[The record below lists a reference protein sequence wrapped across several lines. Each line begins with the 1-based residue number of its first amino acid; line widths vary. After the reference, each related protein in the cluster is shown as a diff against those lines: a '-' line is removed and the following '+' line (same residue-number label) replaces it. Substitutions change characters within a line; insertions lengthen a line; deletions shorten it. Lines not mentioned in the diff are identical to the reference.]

1 MVYGY
6 YNKNYREVALFYYRK
21 YVKRVFRVFC
31 GKVRK
36 VVNTRK
42 LFVDK
47 ASAFGSDSAAGG
59 NHNRAGK
66 HKKRDKERQRK
77 KKRGKE
83 KSRWV

>member
-21 YVKRVFRVFC
+21 YVRRGFRVFC
-31 GKVRK
+31 GKVKEK

-47 ASAFGSDSAAGG
+47 ASAFGSDSAGG
-59 NHNRAGK
+59 SYNRGGK